1 MILGRFKMAALI
13 HNNKKS
19 QDNQR
24 CIQNAVKHLRWS
36 HLQI

>member
-1 MILGRFKMAALI
+1 MILGRFKIAASI

-24 CIQNAVKHLRWS
+24 RVQNAVKHQRWS
-36 HLQI
+36 RLQI